1 MGTGRKK
8 KFFSKGMAGALV
20 VSLFFSMMGSHA
32 DGLVM
37 RAQAA
42 EGTNDVISFNSGIS
56 GAVMS
61 DGSLW
66 MWGENNYGQL
76 GNGTQTDS
84 SLPIKIMED
93 VKEVSLGSVHSAAIK
108 TDGSLWMWGYNRNG
122 CLGQNKTST
131 VSVLPIQIMK
141 DVETVSLG
149 SDSTG
154 IIKTDGSL
162 WMWGTNRYGG
172 LGAGDRKL
180 QRQL

>member
-8 KFFSKGMAGALV
+8 KFFSEGMAGALV

-37 RAQAA
+37 RVQAA

-61 DGSLW
+61 
-66 MWGENNYGQL
+66 
-76 GNGTQTDS
+76 
-84 SLPIKIMED
+84 
-93 VKEVSLGSVHSAAIK
+93 
-108 TDGSLWMWGYNRNG
+108 DGSLWMWGYNRNG

>member
-8 KFFSKGMAGALV
+8 KFFSEGMAGALV

-37 RAQAA
+37 RVQAA

-61 DGSLW
+61 DGSLWMWGANRCGALGNGTQESTSIPEKIMENVKEVSLGIYYSTAVKTDNSLW

-93 VKEVSLGSVHSAAIK
+93 VKEVSLGSVHSVA
-108 TDGSLWMWGYNRNG
+108 
-122 CLGQNKTST
+122 
-131 VSVLPIQIMK
+131 
-141 DVETVSLG
+141 
-149 SDSTG
+149 
-154 IIKTDGSL
+154 IKTDGSL